1 MENIE
6 LPSWRE
12 IAREEQLIS
21 PKWKWLWLILA
32 GRGFGKTRTGAETI
46 MELVNSGKYKQIAII
61 GRTIQE
67 PSLINFCQGRKQLSA
82 KKVIIAARR

>member
-67 PSLINFCQGRKQLSA
+67 APSNNFCQNNQTLCEQGY
-82 KKVIIAARR
+82 IEARR